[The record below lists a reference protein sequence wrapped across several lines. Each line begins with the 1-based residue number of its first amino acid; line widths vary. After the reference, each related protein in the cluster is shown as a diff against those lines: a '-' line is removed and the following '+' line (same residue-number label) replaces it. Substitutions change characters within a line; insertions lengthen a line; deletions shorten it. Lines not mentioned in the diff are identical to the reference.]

1 VRSSRVLA
9 ERLGYLPLLWSI
21 ERQRQ
26 RLVEA
31 GLATGTE
38 ISQHLADIETGR
50 LDLASFPSSPPGA
63 ASPGNRRPDPEPVLR
78 LPPPNLKTL
87 RRPSGNLR
95 LSRGLPLARLK
106 VRSRLSERN
115 EGTKPP
121 AGRH

>member
-38 ISQHLADIETGR
+38 ISQHLADIETGQ
-50 LDLASFPSSPPGA
+50 LDLAGFPLVSAWG
-63 ASPGNRRPDPEPVLR
+63 R
-78 LPPPNLKTL
+78 
-87 RRPSGNLR
+87 
-95 LSRGLPLARLK
+95 
-106 VRSRLSERN
+106 
-115 EGTKPP
+115 KP
-121 AGRH
+121 R